1 MTRWDTVAIVGVGL
15 LGGSIGLA
23 LQQRR
28 LAREVVGIGRRAASL
43 RRARRCGT
51 VTRTTLDLARGVRA
65 AQLVVVCTP
74 VSDVVDR
81 VCALAPHCPPGAL
94 ITDVG
99 STKEWIVRQL
109 AQRLSGGPAF
119 VGSHPLAGSEKTGPE
134 QARAD
139 LLQDRV
145 TVVTPGPTSRAEEV
159 EAIEQFWSALGARV
173 LRMTPAA
180 HDRVLAATSHATHV
194 IAAALA
200 AVTPPAALP
209 LVASGWQD
217 TTRVAAGDPALWLP
231 ILMTNRREV
240 LKSLRDFE
248 KVLAA
253 YRDALRREDAARLV
267 QLLEA
272 GKQIRD
278 AVGS

>member
-23 LQQRR
+23 LQHRG
-28 LAREVVGIGRRAASL
+28 LARDVVGIGRRAASL

-74 VSDVVDR
+74 VSEIVDR
-81 VCALAPHCPPGAL
+81 VCALAPHCAPGAL

-99 STKEWIVRQL
+99 STKALIVRQL
-109 AQRLSGGPAF
+109 AQRLPSGLAF

-134 QARAD
+134 HAWPD

-145 TVVTPGPTSRAEEV
+145 TVVTPGPANRDEEV
-159 EAIEQFWSALGARV
+159 EAIEQFWSALGSRV

-180 HDRVLAATSHATHV
+180 HDQVLATTSHATHV

-200 AVTPPAALP
+200 AATPQAALP
-209 LVASGWQD
+209 LVARGWQD
-217 TTRVAAGDPALWLP
+217 TTRVAAGDPAVWLP
-231 ILMTNRREV
+231 ILLTNRREV
-240 LKSLRDFE
+240 LKSLRNFE

-253 YRDALRREDAARLV
+253 YRAALRHEDAAQLV

-272 GKQIRD
+272 GRQIRD